1 MLFVTS
7 VANIFK
13 DVSYLLLK
21 ERISFSQL
29 SRLNYIIGV
38 YLVKHFINHVI
49 LIKTI
54 LLFIE
59 NIFENICLLLIILLL
74 THLHLHLALSLS
86 IWADS
91 LLARDTQTNKR
102 EHLLIEET

>member
-1 MLFVTS
+1 M
-7 VANIFK
+7 NIFK
-13 DVSYLLLK
+13 DVSYPLLK

-59 NIFENICLLLIILLL
+59 NICLLLIILLH